1 MATQI
6 EIHVWPD
13 EMAHVPTSEDVQQE
27 QLYWSSMN
35 RSEEYSA
42 WVEDQVERAWDFA
55 TWPLADLVDEL
66 VVVRTLTPDQR
77 EVIAEIETEI
87 ERRLRP

>member
-13 EMAHVPTSEDVQQE
+13 EMTHVATSEDVRQE

-35 RSEEYSA
+35 RIEEYSA
-42 WVEDQVERAWDFA
+42 W
-55 TWPLADLVDEL
+55 
-66 VVVRTLTPDQR
+66 
-77 EVIAEIETEI
+77 IEA
-87 ERRLRP
+87 